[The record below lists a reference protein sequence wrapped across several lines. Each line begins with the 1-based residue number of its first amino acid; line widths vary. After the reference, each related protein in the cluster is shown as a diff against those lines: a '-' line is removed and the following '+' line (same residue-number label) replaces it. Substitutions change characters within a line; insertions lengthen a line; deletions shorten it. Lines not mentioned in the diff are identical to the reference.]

1 MCGSYRVHERRKGL
15 FYDFRKILENFPK
28 CDNLFLVAKNK
39 RNYEILPNNSPTV
52 HTLWGGGDE
61 LRYALRNTLL
71 NFNQKVV
78 ILLTFLKVVYPKK
91 IIYQQRYFLL
101 SF

>member
-1 MCGSYRVHERRKGL
+1 MGAIGFMRRKGL

-28 CDNLFLVAKNK
+28 CDNLFLLAKNK
-39 RNYEILPNNSPTV
+39 RSYEILPNNSPTYSV
-52 HTLWGGGDE
+52 GGGGDE

-78 ILLTFLKVVYPKK
+78 ILLTFLKVAYTKK